1 MKLLRLLPLV
11 LITTGCTS
19 LGITEQKTM
28 KLELSALSKTDAPG
42 LEVASLPAQ
51 LRNVYIWT
59 KSNGEKVVCS
69 EPVPD
74 VAASTTFKA
83 TAEAVNN
90 LTAVVSQ
97 ALEYQI
103 ERDRSLSRN
112 STAEDGSAASGSS
125 GATGSND
132 FSTNNSVNNTL
143 SQTLKLG
150 METTSTM
157 VNLGGRNDLVLLSRE
172 MLFSNCMLAAN
183 GFTGKPTDAEL
194 PTSEAQANIKQI
206 ITVISEMVT
215 ADRLKAE
222 AKANEAKAAENTAAA
237 AKAKAEESLK
247 KTQASTNS
255 ALLATYTASL
265 DKQLAACKTAAGT
278 DKVKLSTCQ
287 TQYNEDLKALQEGFK

>member
-125 GATGSND
+125 GQPAQMI

-143 SQTLKLG
+143 SQTLK
-150 METTSTM
+150 
-157 VNLGGRNDLVLLSRE
+157 
-172 MLFSNCMLAAN
+172 
-183 GFTGKPTDAEL
+183 TGDG
-194 PTSEAQANIKQI
+194 N
-206 ITVISEMVT
+206 
-215 ADRLKAE
+215 
-222 AKANEAKAAENTAAA
+222 N
-237 AKAKAEESLK
+237 
-247 KTQASTNS
+247 
-255 ALLATYTASL
+255 
-265 DKQLAACKTAAGT
+265 
-278 DKVKLSTCQ
+278 
-287 TQYNEDLKALQEGFK
+287 